1 MEFWSSTGMSFKT
14 RPQKSSPRAE
24 IPCSETLKPNNQLAR
39 NTQISPSLLH
49 NGTLLPTETIG
60 SIATTTNLDMN
71 KIVQTLAGTAAG
83 KLNGKVAVITG
94 GTEGIGFAAA
104 KLFVKEGAF
113 VFITGRRPKEL
124 DEAVKVIGSNVHVVQ
139 GDVANLADLDRL
151 YDTVDNVKGRIDVL
165 FANAGVAEFSPLA
178 KVTEAHFDKL
188 FNINVR
194 GTLFSVQKGLPLL
207 NDGGSIILTGS
218 VAGSKGTPGFGVYGA
233 TKAALRNFVRAR
245 TVELKDRHIRSNVL
259 SPGPTDTPA
268 IGQQPEDAI
277 ARIVSTIPMG
287 RMGEAD
293 EIAKAA
299 LFLASDDSSF
309 VTGIEL
315 FVDGGRAQV

>member
-1 MEFWSSTGMSFKT
+1 MS
-14 RPQKSSPRAE
+14 
-24 IPCSETLKPNNQLAR
+24 
-39 NTQISPSLLH
+39 
-49 NGTLLPTETIG
+49 
-60 SIATTTNLDMN
+60 LDMKKN
-71 KIVQTLAGTAAG
+71 MQTLSGSPAG
-83 KLNGKVAVITG
+83 KLHGKVAVITG
-94 GTEGIGFAAA
+94 GTEGIGFASAQ
-104 KLFVKEGAF
+104 LFVKEGAF
-113 VFITGRRPKEL
+113 VFITGRRQKEL
-124 DEAVKVIGSNVHVVQ
+124 DEAVKVIGSNVHGVQ

-151 YDTVDNVKGRIDVL
+151 YDTIGKVKGRIDVL

-194 GTLFSVQKGLPLL
+194 GTLFSVQKGLPFL

-218 VAGSKGTPGFGVYGA
+218 VAGSKGTPAFGVYGA
-233 TKAALRNFVRAR
+233 TKAAIRCFVRGW
-245 TVELKDRHIRSNVL
+245 TMELKDRRIRSNVL

-268 IGQQPEDAI
+268 VAQQPPDAI

-287 RMGEAD
+287 RMGKPE

-315 FVDGGRAQV
+315 FVDGGRAQI